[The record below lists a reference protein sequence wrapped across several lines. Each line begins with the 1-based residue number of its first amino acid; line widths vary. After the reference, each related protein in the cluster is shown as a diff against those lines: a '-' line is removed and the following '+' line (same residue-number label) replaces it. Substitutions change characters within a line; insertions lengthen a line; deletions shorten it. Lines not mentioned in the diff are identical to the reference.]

1 MAFTKRQSK
10 IIDYLEELDPKI
22 SDTFKGGIEVLKTN
36 YSEKITQ
43 SAHSLREVI
52 YLLTRLDEIKKLGKV
67 QTMSNGNTRKQ
78 DLIKNLDPAKGA
90 PDDAY
95 VLYDELVKEKLKWFS
110 IVAHHSEFPDERKF
124 RKRVEEFEILLE
136 KIFKPH
142 FEVIDEINKILKKKR
157 PSKQDFDNLKKLI
170 SRNSSAYNY
179 FFQNASSV
187 WLSYLLK
194 SDYLKNPSHIIEVNG
209 EKRYALW
216 PPANYLWKSAS
227 EKPKEVSKIILS
239 IKIPK
244 KFDERNPW
252 LLDYFVK
259 SAIEMPPQYGKL
271 IAEKIYKEKWIET
284 AYNHYLDRPIS
295 ELMKKLADA
304 GLEKYVLLLARTLLN
319 VKLGEPYVTG
329 GIIDDYKEVRD
340 VKPIIDHY
348 WYEEI
353 LKKEIPYV
361 FEKFPKS
368 ITVLLTNL
376 VTKMIYLENLGRAT
390 KNLKPM
396 RQ

>member
-67 QTMSNGNTRKQ
+67 RTMSNGNTRKQ

-216 PPANYLWKSAS
+216 PPANYIWKSAS

-244 KFDERNPW
+244 KFDERNP
-252 LLDYFVK
+252 
-259 SAIEMPPQYGKL
+259 
-271 IAEKIYKEKWIET
+271 
-284 AYNHYLDRPIS
+284 
-295 ELMKKLADA
+295 
-304 GLEKYVLLLARTLLN
+304 
-319 VKLGEPYVTG
+319 
-329 GIIDDYKEVRD
+329 
-340 VKPIIDHY
+340 
-348 WYEEI
+348 
-353 LKKEIPYV
+353 
-361 FEKFPKS
+361 
-368 ITVLLTNL
+368 
-376 VTKMIYLENLGRAT
+376 
-390 KNLKPM
+390 
-396 RQ
+396 